1 LSKDVACISVVVWCQ
16 PEVVLGKVEKGEDL
30 VSRVGGRLGDDPGTV
45 GTIQGK
51 VPYIVN
57 LYRRYFLI
65 KRASRKLKTLL
76 FAASR

>member
-1 LSKDVACISVVVWCQ
+1 MLDILI
-16 PEVVLGKVEKGEDL
+16 VLHFL
-30 VSRVGGRLGDDPGTV
+30 LTIRLGDDPGTV